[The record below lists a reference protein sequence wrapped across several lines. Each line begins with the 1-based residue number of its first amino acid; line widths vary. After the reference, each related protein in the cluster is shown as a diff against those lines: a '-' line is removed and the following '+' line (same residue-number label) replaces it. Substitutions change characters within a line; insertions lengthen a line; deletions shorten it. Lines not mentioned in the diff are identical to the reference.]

1 MIFRFANLK
10 KAFGI
15 GIVALSPVAAEA
27 ESQQEMCATSTQKVS
42 IEEYYGASAGAMTF
56 RASDELGV
64 TEAVVLSALGEE
76 SAAGTTGQSFSK
88 VWESLRSWTDAMT
101 VIRLGGQVFEVHGPV
116 NAGAPSTRSNF
127 FNLSG
132 HNGVGG
138 HLRPDLV
145 SSIYAI
151 SLESERAT
159 VRGVT
164 FLDQSG
170 NSIFGV
176 YVPSEGQEPPQ
187 EIVEQFNATKKLIA
201 SLPDACGEL

>member
-1 MIFRFANLK
+1 MILRFPYLTK
-10 KAFGI
+10 VLGI
-15 GIVALSPVAAEA
+15 GIVALSPGTANTA
-27 ESQQEMCATSTQKVS
+27 SHQEMCATSTQKVS
-42 IEEYYGASAGAMTF
+42 VEEYYVASAGAMTF

-76 SAAGTTGQSFSK
+76 SATGTTGISFNE

-101 VIRLGGQVFEVHGPV
+101 VIRFGGQVFEVHGPV

-138 HLRPDLV
+138 HLRPDLI

-151 SLESERAT
+151 SLASERAT
-159 VRGVT
+159 IRGVT

-176 YVPSEGQEPPQ
+176 YVPSEGEEPPQ
-187 EIVEQFNATKKLIA
+187 EIVEQFKATKKLIA
-201 SLPDACGEL
+201 SLPSAC